1 MVQQVMAGAPSRRF
15 GPISF
20 AQLREHL
27 ALGFAL
33 LVLMAPVLFVF
44 LWVISLSLKQEI
56 DNTAY
61 PPVFIP
67 SDPTLDNFRTLFNE
81 TPILL
86 YFWNSVLVS
95 GGATLAALILGVPA
109 GYGIAKS
116 KAHGLAVLML
126 ISRLTPGLS
135 YLIPLFALFQALGL
149 VGTLWPIGITHLVI
163 TLPIVIYIMIGY
175 FETLPAELEEAAR
188 IDGCSMWQ
196 TFWHIAVPLAR
207 PGIVVG
213 AILSFIY
220 SWNNFV
226 FGAVF
231 AGRTTRTMPVA
242 VYNMLTFEQ
251 VSWGPLAAAA
261 IVVMLP
267 VIVLTVVI
275 QKDIVGGLT
284 AGGVKGG

>member
-1 MVQQVMAGAPSRRF
+1 MAGAPSRRF

>member
-1 MVQQVMAGAPSRRF
+1 MIAVPTPDAPRVNWPLWRD
-15 GPISF
+15 
-20 AQLREHL
+20 R
-27 ALGFAL
+27 LGLVASL
-33 LVLMAPVLFVF
+33 VVLMAPVLFVF
-44 LWVISLSLKQEI
+44 FWVLSLSLKEEI

-61 PPVFIP
+61 PPIFIP
-67 SDPTLDNFRTLFNE
+67 PSPTLDNFRTLFAE

-95 GGATLAALILGVPA
+95 GGATLLALAVGVPA

-116 KAHGLAVLML
+116 KAHSLAVLML

-135 YLIPLFALFQALGL
+135 YLIPLFALFQVLGL
-149 VGTLWPIGITHLVI
+149 VGTLWPIAITHVVI
-163 TLPIVIYIMIGY
+163 TLPIVVYVMIGY
-175 FETLPAELEEAAR
+175 FETMPHELEEAAR

-196 TFWHIAVPLAR
+196 VFRHVALPLAR

-220 SWNNFV
+220 SWNNFL

-231 AGRTTRTMPVA
+231 AGRSTRTMPVA

-251 VSWGPLAAAA
+251 VAWGPLAAAA
-261 IVVMLP
+261 IVVMVP
-267 VIVLTVVI
+267 VVLLTVVI